1 MGYMSVFFFLND
13 CHGVIEKDPNF
24 GKVIANTISA
34 GYGKKYV
41 DVQASSGQV
50 VGELVAQHHADEH
63 MVTVTGANCA
73 HVLHHGWGWSDW
85 RKAEVQE
92 DILRAMADN
101 LGFKL
106 VRK

>member
-1 MGYMSVFFFLND
+1 MGYMSIFFFFND
-13 CHGVIEKDPNF
+13 CHGVIEKDSNF

-41 DVQASSGQV
+41 DVQASTGQI
-50 VGELVAQHHADEH
+50 VGELVTQHHADEH

-73 HVLHHGWGWSDW
+73 QVLHHGLGWSDW
-85 RKAEVQE
+85 RKPEVQE
-92 DILRAMADN
+92 NILRNMADN